1 MSAIARTVR
10 RINQFLHLLA
20 SLLLVSLML
29 LTVADVVSRR
39 LWNQPFGWTVE
50 LTQLAMVLIV
60 YLALGYAEHEGDH
73 ISLDLVYTRL
83 SARVQRILLM
93 FDSLAGVTVMAFI
106 AWALV
111 SYANV
116 LDSGGYVTSV
126 LGIPLRPI
134 ALLAA
139 GGSLL
144 FCVAMVI
151 TLMKA
156 ARHGGGT
163 Q

>member
-10 RINQFLHLLA
+10 KINQFLHLLA
-20 SLLLVSLML
+20 CLLLFSLML
-29 LTVADVVSRR
+29 LTVADVVSRW
-39 LWNQPFGWTVE
+39 LMNQPFGWTVE
-50 LTQLAMVLIV
+50 LTKLAMVLIV

-73 ISLDLVYTRL
+73 IAIDLVYTRL
-83 SARVQRILLM
+83 PQRVRRILLTV
-93 FDSLAGVTVMAFI
+93 DSLAGVTVMAFI

-111 SYANV
+111 RYANV

-126 LGIPLRPI
+126 LGIPLRPV
-134 ALLAA
+134 ALVAA

-144 FCVAMVI
+144 FCVAMVV

-156 ARHGGGT
+156 ARHEGGT
-163 Q
+163 